1 MKSVKNAYKTSVWN
15 ESGTNH
21 SLVLALLEFFTRNK
35 FFIGMACWIVMR
47 CIFTNGF
54 WADSDYRCYI

>member
-21 SLVLALLEFFTRNK
+21 SLVWHCWNFLLE
-35 FFIGMACWIVMR
+35 
-47 CIFTNGF
+47 TNLVLVWLVGL
-54 WADSDYRCYI
+54 